1 MWGPEESEELRS
13 LQARAYGRD
22 SSLTAAEAER
32 LRELEDLRRAPVAGS
47 GPDAGIG
54 AVNVSA
60 VGPSAEAAPSTAS
73 SDAAATTTATS
84 TTTEAAT
91 DTDTD
96 TDTDADAVSGD
107 AVDASAPASSSWR
120 SLFSLLRTRWRPV
133 TLAAAVV
140 LAIGVGVGW
149 LAFGRSGAAAVELS
163 ADQQEWQNELVAAG
177 VYDPGSIR
185 ALGVEEDVVIW
196 TATKDAK
203 ERTCLILGTGEAT
216 VPTCERTEMI
226 AATGMYGSI
235 SVKGKGDL
243 QREVS
248 AQMLFT
254 ASGEPAVAVSAYDY
268 DTSESGIT
276 YANEAESETAARLS
290 ENGFDAGSLWVVG
303 YDGDVPVW
311 TAVQTESQNQCLI
324 YDGSTDEAPVSCA
337 DPQTMQEQTSSLVLN
352 VVDAETGD
360 VTHLEMMSNRGPG
373 YLTITREGDVSG
385 AVGD

>member
-1 MWGPEESEELRS
+1 MLEPEESEELRS

-22 SSLTAAEAER
+22 SALTEAEAER
-32 LRELEDLRRAPVAGS
+32 LRELEERRLAPAAEAEHPVAG
-47 GPDAGIG
+47 
-54 AVNVSA
+54 
-60 VGPSAEAAPSTAS
+60 ER
-73 SDAAATTTATS
+73 SDAAEPDTGV
-84 TTTEAAT
+84 AA
-91 DTDTD
+91 DVDSASASAAVD
-96 TDTDADAVSGD
+96 DARVPAGEDVAGDADD
-107 AVDASAPASSSWR
+107 APSRSSSF
-120 SLFSLLRTRWRPV
+120 LHPLLSLLRTRWRPV
-133 TLAAAVV
+133 ALAAVVV
-140 LAIGVGVGW
+140 LAIGVGIGW
-149 LAFGRSGAAAVELS
+149 LAFGRSGAAAVELT
-163 ADQQEWQNELVAAG
+163 ADQQGWQNDLVATG

-196 TATKDAK
+196 TATKGGQ

-276 YANEAESETAARLS
+276 YANEAESEAAARLS
-290 ENGFDAGSLWVVG
+290 ENGFEAGSLWVVG
-303 YDGDVPVW
+303 YDGDVPIW

-324 YDGSTDEAPVSCA
+324 YDGSTDEAPVACA
-337 DPQTMQEQTSSLVLN
+337 DPQTMQEQASGLVLN
-352 VVDAETGD
+352 VVDAETGA
-360 VTHLEMMSNRGPG
+360 VTHLELMSNRGPG
-373 YLTITREGDVSG
+373 YLTITREGDASG

>member
-1 MWGPEESEELRS
+1 MLEPEESEELRS

-22 SSLTAAEAER
+22 SALTAAEAER
-32 LRELEDLRRAPVAGS
+32 LRELDDRRVAPAAESGSAERVVAGPPVEDS
-47 GPDAGIG
+47 ESAAKSAGAHDAADEIDAAPAGVPAG
-54 AVNVSA
+54 E
-60 VGPSAEAAPSTAS
+60 PSADVEDRAS
-73 SDAAATTTATS
+73 S
-84 TTTEAAT
+84 
-91 DTDTD
+91 
-96 TDTDADAVSGD
+96 
-107 AVDASAPASSSWR
+107 ASSSWR
-120 SLFSLLRTRWRPV
+120 SALSALRPRWRPV
-133 TLAAAVV
+133 ALAAVAV
-140 LAIGVGVGW
+140 LAIGVGIGW
-149 LAFGRSGAAAVELS
+149 LAFGRSGVAAVELT
-163 ADQQEWQNELVAAG
+163 ADQQGWQNDLVATG

-196 TATKDAK
+196 TATKGGQ

-226 AATGMYGSI
+226 TATGMYGSI

-276 YANEAESETAARLS
+276 YANEAESEAAARLS
-290 ENGFDAGSLWVVG
+290 ENGFEAGSLWVVG
-303 YDGDVPVW
+303 YDGDVPIW

-324 YDGSTDEAPVSCA
+324 YDGSTDEAPVACA
-337 DPQTMQEQTSSLVLN
+337 DPQTMQEQASGLVLN
-352 VVDAETGD
+352 VVDAETGA
-360 VTHLEMMSNRGPG
+360 VTHLELMSNRGPG
-373 YLTITREGDVSG
+373 YLTITREGDASG